1 VGRRR
6 LVVPVLFG
14 LSGLGWA
21 AAHAIAH
28 RAVMA
33 EETMSTSIVE
43 RYLSYLT
50 TSVALCFALALPL
63 AAGALVGKRWKSA
76 SVRSLW
82 LFGLVPVVGFVGHA
96 VAEPLVAGAGT
107 GATLAS
113 VVPIALVGLL
123 IQIPFALVAVG
134 VARHVLWLAE
144 RIAHAIAAPARAR
157 LPRTAP
163 RYPRPRAL
171 RTPGFRL
178 DLARSERGPPPLT
191 A

>member
-1 VGRRR
+1 
-6 LVVPVLFG
+6 
-14 LSGLGWA
+14 
-21 AAHAIAH
+21 
-28 RAVMA
+28 
-33 EETMSTSIVE
+33 
-43 RYLSYLT
+43 
-50 TSVALCFALALPL
+50 
-63 AAGALVGKRWKSA
+63 
-76 SVRSLW
+76 VRSLW

-96 VAEPLVAGAGT
+96 VAEPLVAGASA

-113 VVPIALVGLL
+113 VAPIALVGLL

>member
-1 VGRRR
+1 
-6 LVVPVLFG
+6 
-14 LSGLGWA
+14 
-21 AAHAIAH
+21 
-28 RAVMA
+28 MA
-33 EETMSTSIVE
+33 EEAMPVSAVE

-76 SVRSLW
+76 SMRSLW

-96 VAEPLVAGAGT
+96 VAEPVFAGAGA

-113 VVPIALVGLL
+113 VAPIALVGLL
-123 IQIPFALVAVG
+123 IQVPFALVAVG

-157 LPRTAP
+157 LPRTPP
-163 RYPRPRAL
+163 RHPRPRAL
-171 RTPGFRL
+171 RTPVFRL
-178 DLARSERGPPPLT
+178 DLARPQRGPPPLP